1 MNLGGATDPCPAPR
15 VAARVL
21 VADDEP
27 GILRL
32 VTRILTSAG
41 FEVIPARNGVEA
53 ARLLAQE
60 TFDAVL
66 TDVTM
71 PQMTGVELLRV
82 ARATDL
88 DVPILLMTGAPDIES
103 ATEAVRQGACDYI
116 SKPFLP
122 IALERSVRR
131 AVDLSQLAR
140 ARRDAMRF
148 LGGNHPAASDR
159 AGLEVTFARALES
172 FWMAYQPITSAG
184 TGEVFGYEALLRS
197 DEPAL
202 PNPGSVLEAAER
214 LGRLDELGQAIRAK
228 APAPLARA
236 PYGAALFINLHPRD
250 LCDSTLT
257 AHSTPLAAIA
267 SRVVLEITERAS
279 LDDVPEARTKV
290 AELRE
295 MGFRIALDDLGAGY
309 AGLTSFAQLE
319 PEFVKLDMSLVRDI
333 HKSSV
338 KQKLVRSMTELCK
351 DMGVT
356 VIAEGIELEE
366 ERDSIV
372 DLDCDLLQGYF
383 VARPGPAFPEV
394 LPPH

>member
-1 MNLGGATDPCPAPR
+1 MNLGGATEPCPSPTLS
-15 VAARVL
+15 ARIL

-27 GILRL
+27 QILRM

-41 FEVIPARNGVEA
+41 FDVIPASNGREA
-53 ARLLAQE
+53 ARLLSQQ

-66 TDVTM
+66 TDVSM
-71 PQMTGVELLRV
+71 PEMTGVELLRA

-88 DVPILLMTGAPDIES
+88 DVPILLMTGAPDVET

-140 ARRDAMRF
+140 TRREAMRL
-148 LGGNHPAASDR
+148 LGGNHLGAGDR

-172 FWMAYQPITSAG
+172 IWMAYQPITNAA

-197 DEPAL
+197 KEPEL
-202 PNPGSVLEAAER
+202 PNPGAVLEAAER
-214 LGRLDELGQAIRAK
+214 LGRLDDLGRTIRAK
-228 APAPLARA
+228 AHEPISSAP
-236 PYGAALFINLHPRD
+236 PGAALFINLHPHD
-250 LCDSTLT
+250 LSDPMLT
-257 AHSTPLAAIA
+257 SHSTPLSSIA

-279 LDDVPEARTKV
+279 LDDVPDARNKV
-290 AELRE
+290 AALRE

-309 AGLTSFAQLE
+309 AGLASFAQLE
-319 PEFVKLDMSLVRDI
+319 PEFVKLDMSLIRDI
-333 HKSSV
+333 HTSAL

-351 DMGVT
+351 DMGIT
-356 VIAEGIELEE
+356 VIAEGIEQVE

-394 LPPH
+394 RSIH

>member
-1 MNLGGATDPCPAPR
+1 
-15 VAARVL
+15 
-21 VADDEP
+21 
-27 GILRL
+27 
-32 VTRILTSAG
+32 
-41 FEVIPARNGVEA
+41 
-53 ARLLAQE
+53 
-60 TFDAVL
+60 
-66 TDVTM
+66 
-71 PQMTGVELLRV
+71 
-82 ARATDL
+82 
-88 DVPILLMTGAPDIES
+88 
-103 ATEAVRQGACDYI
+103 
-116 SKPFLP
+116 
-122 IALERSVRR
+122 
-131 AVDLSQLAR
+131 
-140 ARRDAMRF
+140 
-148 LGGNHPAASDR
+148 
-159 AGLEVTFARALES
+159 
-172 FWMAYQPITSAG
+172 
-184 TGEVFGYEALLRS
+184 
-197 DEPAL
+197 
-202 PNPGSVLEAAER
+202 
-214 LGRLDELGQAIRAK
+214 
-228 APAPLARA
+228 
-236 PYGAALFINLHPRD
+236 
-250 LCDSTLT
+250 
-257 AHSTPLAAIA
+257 
-267 SRVVLEITERAS
+267 VVLEITERAS